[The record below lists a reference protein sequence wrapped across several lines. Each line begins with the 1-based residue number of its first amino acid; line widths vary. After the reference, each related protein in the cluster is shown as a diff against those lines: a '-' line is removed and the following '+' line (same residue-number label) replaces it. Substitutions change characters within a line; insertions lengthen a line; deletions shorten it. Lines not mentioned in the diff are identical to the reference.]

1 MSVVSSILMLVAI
14 GCSIA
19 FWRSRQG
26 DSLNML
32 VVVLGA
38 LVGAF
43 CGAKLG
49 FCFSEFRA
57 LAQDPRWPE
66 KILVGKTVL
75 GGILGGYVG
84 VELTKRLFKYQGFTG
99 DLFAQMVPLS
109 IALGRIGCMLNRCCP
124 GKALSP
130 EWYTVTHDG
139 GSSHWPA
146 AEVEV
151 LFNLAAVAV
160 FAILRRRNIL
170 RGQHFHLY
178 MIMYGTFRFFHE
190 FMRSETL
197 LVGFWTGYQLLSLAL
212 TCSGLLLFMRRR
224 HVVDDGVD

>member
-1 MSVVSSILMLVAI
+1 MSIVSSLLMLIAI

-26 DSLNML
+26 HSLSTL
-32 VVVLGA
+32 VIVCSA
-38 LVGAF
+38 IVGAF
-43 CGAKLG
+43 CGAKLA
-49 FCFSEFRA
+49 FCLAEFHA
-57 LAQDPRWPE
+57 LVQDPRWLE

-75 GGILGGYVG
+75 GAILGGYIG
-84 VELTKRLFKYQGFTG
+84 VELAKRLVRYQGITG

-109 IALGRIGCMLNRCCP
+109 IALGRSGCMLNRCCP
-124 GKALSP
+124 GQELPTA
-130 EWYTVTHDG
+130 WYTVTHED

-151 LFNLAAVAV
+151 VFNLCAAAV
-160 FAILRRRNIL
+160 FAILRKRNLL

-197 LVGFWTGYQLLSLAL
+197 FVGSWTGYQILSILLA
-212 TCSGLLLFMRRR
+212 CSGLLLFVRRKLSLSCSR
-224 HVVDDGVD
+224 